1 MIWAVTDALVA
12 RLQQHRTIGSAP
24 AEELA
29 WLAAHGAIL
38 TLAPGERLLADQP
51 VVDSLWV
58 VLSGRF
64 SIRIDR
70 GAGPRKVMEWV
81 GGDVSGYLPYSR
93 MTSAPGDVTVEEA
106 TEVLTVHRNCYREL
120 ITGCPELTAML
131 VHVMVDRA
139 RQFTFSDF
147 HVEKMNSLGRWAAGL
162 AHELNNPASAVVR
175 GAKSL
180 HRQLDDLDASA
191 RALGEAGLP
200 PAAVAMVDQVR
211 KICESETGRVGRSP
225 LERVDREDAIESWL
239 RAHHVELPDI
249 EALARSSVTMEVL
262 DRLAAAL
269 DDRTLPLA
277 LRAITASRIAH
288 QTASEV
294 EAAASRVHT
303 LVLAVKGFSRLDQSA
318 APVPFALGQGLRDT
332 LAVLNSKARGK
343 DVSVTLDIAA
353 DLPQVVGV
361 AGELNQVWANLID
374 NALDAAPAKGHV
386 QVIACRLVDGYVT
399 VKVVDNGPGIPEQ
412 LRSQVFDQFFTTK
425 PLGQGTGLGLDIARR
440 IVRNHDGVLEFDT
453 RPGRTEFRVV
463 LPPAPAA

>member
-29 WLAAHGAIL
+29 WLVAHGVIL

-106 TEVLTVHRNCYREL
+106 TEVLTVHRNCFREL

-191 RALGEAGLP
+191 RALGAAGLS

-225 LERVDREDAIESWL
+225 LERVDREDAIDAWL
-239 RAHHVELPDI
+239 QRPSRRA
-249 EALARSSVTMEVL
+249 S
-262 DRLAAAL
+262 
-269 DDRTLPLA
+269 
-277 LRAITASRIAH
+277 
-288 QTASEV
+288 
-294 EAAASRVHT
+294 
-303 LVLAVKGFSRLDQSA
+303 GC
-318 APVPFALGQGLRDT
+318 
-332 LAVLNSKARGK
+332 RG
-343 DVSVTLDIAA
+343 
-353 DLPQVVGV
+353 
-361 AGELNQVWANLID
+361 
-374 NALDAAPAKGHV
+374 
-386 QVIACRLVDGYVT
+386 
-399 VKVVDNGPGIPEQ
+399 
-412 LRSQVFDQFFTTK
+412 
-425 PLGQGTGLGLDIARR
+425 
-440 IVRNHDGVLEFDT
+440 T
-453 RPGRTEFRVV
+453 RPFERDD
-463 LPPAPAA
+463 